1 MVKHWKDGLH
11 EVLLVGQCL
20 HLGPLVLNDGLISF
34 FIVIDDAGFDAL
46 DLFVATTL
54 RLLDLLDEV
63 VSFKDG
69 SVRLSLHD
77 VATDELLVRQQ
88 LAGESITNIDDAV
101 VLARKVRPVINLRIS
116 IIVEEDVLG
125 VVVSLI
131 NQQELGNLAMV
142 VVLLPVLVVLLDGH
156 AGPLLK
162 SLQAV
167 LELRDDVVDEA
178 CVLELFHVV

>member
-1 MVKHWKDGLH
+1 M
-11 EVLLVGQCL
+11 
-20 HLGPLVLNDGLISF
+20 
-34 FIVIDDAGFDAL
+34 
-46 DLFVATTL
+46 
-54 RLLDLLDEV
+54 
-63 VSFKDG
+63 
-69 SVRLSLHD
+69 RLSLHD

-88 LAGESITNIDDAV
+88 LTCESITNIDDAV

-125 VVVSLI
+125 VVVSLV

-178 CVLELFHVV
+178 CVLELLHVVEGVLDLLEHISDTVGHACAELGVLQLVGEAVVAALLVHMVDSQVLGAL